1 MKRFLTIVLC
11 LSLVLLLCAGGTKKV
26 EFLDDYKL
34 IDLEKAIEFAKPGA
48 DSVSDTEGENSGNPD
63 SENNNGNTPE
73 VPVEDKMN
81 VIEIKITDETI
92 TYNGSVCKV
101 DILENTEVFEN
112 MLIRENKDKTEFKL
126 VDDFAEAHV
135 YKCVLE
141 ILKKLHSEKG
151 LKFTYE

>member
-11 LSLVLLLCAGGTKKV
+11 LSSVLILCAWGTKKV
-26 EFLDDYKL
+26 ELLDNQKL

-48 DSVSDTEGENSGNPD
+48 DSAVGSEGENSGESD
-63 SENNNGNTPE
+63 SGNESGNAPE
-73 VPVEDKMN
+73 VPVKDRII
-81 VIEIKITDETI
+81 VISIRDEII
-92 TYNGSVCKV
+92 TYNGSVYKEE
-101 DILENTEVFEN
+101 ILENTEAFEN
-112 MLIRENKDKTEFKL
+112 MLIRDNKDKTEFKL

-141 ILKKLHSEKG
+141 ILKKLHSETD

>member
-11 LSLVLLLCAGGTKKV
+11 LSLVLLLCAWGTKKV
-26 EFLDDYKL
+26 ELLDNYKL

-48 DSVSDTEGENSGNPD
+48 DSVTDTEGENSGNPD
-63 SENNNGNTPE
+63 SENENGNTPE
-73 VPVEDKMN
+73 VPVKDRII
-81 VIEIKITDETI
+81 VISIRDEII
-92 TYNGSVCKV
+92 TYNGSVYKEE
-101 DILENTEVFEN
+101 ILENTEAFEN
-112 MLIRENKDKTEFKL
+112 MLIRDNKDKTEFKL

-141 ILKKLHSEKG
+141 ILKKLHAEAN

>member
-11 LSLVLLLCAGGTKKV
+11 LSSVLLLCAWGTKKV
-26 EFLDDYKL
+26 EFLDNDKL

-48 DSVSDTEGENSGNPD
+48 DSVTDTEGENNGKTDSGNESGNAPEAPVKD
-63 SENNNGNTPE
+63 SII
-73 VPVEDKMN
+73 
-81 VIEIKITDETI
+81 VISIRDEIV
-92 TYNGSVCKV
+92 TYNGSVYKEE
-101 DILENTEVFEN
+101 ILENTEVFEN
-112 MLIRENKDKTEFKL
+112 MLIRDNKDKTEFKL

-141 ILKKLHSEKG
+141 ILKKLHAEAN